1 MRHLAKRAALAVTL
15 TAILTLAVADAAS
28 AAPRAARSGGDPS
41 TEHMSAARAAAIHEC
56 SVLADKYLDY
66 VWGVQEID
74 HYRACMAG
82 HGQME

>member
-1 MRHLAKRAALAVTL
+1 MAVFAKRTAFAGALIAVL
-15 TAILTLAVADAAS
+15 SLAVADAAS

-41 TEHMSAARAAAIHEC
+41 MEHISAARAAAIHEC

-66 VWGVQEID
+66 LWGVQEID
-74 HYRACMAG
+74 HYRTCMAG

>member
-1 MRHLAKRAALAVTL
+1 MGFFAKRTAFAGALIAVL
-15 TAILTLAVADAAS
+15 TMAVADAAS
-28 AAPRAARSGGDPS
+28 AAPRAARNGGDPS
-41 TEHMSAARAAAIHEC
+41 MEHMSAARAAAIHEC

-66 VWGVQEID
+66 VWGVQGID